1 MRKILSLEELLT
13 VRERLRVQGKTVV
26 LTNGIFDLLH
36 AGHVRYLQGAKALGD
51 LLIVGLNSDAST
63 RALKGPKRPLI
74 PQGERAELLAALEV
88 VDYVVLFDEL
98 TAERLV
104 TALQPE
110 IYAKGGDWAPETL
123 PEAGAVTE
131 YGGRIEIL
139 PQLSGRSTQG
149 LIEAILERYRK
160 R

>member
-1 MRKILSLEELLT
+1 MQKILSLEELLA
-13 VRERLRVQGKTVV
+13 VRERLKAQGKTVV
-26 LTNGIFDLLH
+26 LTNGVFDLLH
-36 AGHVRYLQGAKALGD
+36 AGHIRYLQEANALGD
-51 LLIVGLNSDAST
+51 VLIVGLNSDAST

-74 PQGERAELLAALEV
+74 PQAERAELLAALEV

-104 TALQPE
+104 ATLQAE
-110 IYAKGGDWAPETL
+110 IYAKGGDWAPATL
-123 PEAGAVTE
+123 PEARAVAQ

-139 PQLSGRSTQG
+139 PQVAGRSTQA
-149 LIEAILERYRK
+149 LIETILERYRE